1 MRKAVFVLVL
11 FLISINILAL
21 EFDTRLAKSAQ
32 SSIIRLISDIQLGQ
46 VALFGQE
53 SPQSQVLIHEG
64 DIVVNGSQKLTIK
77 NCEFVQYGKIMIA
90 DNSTLEIENATLYI
104 KNPQNY
110 FRYGLIVTNQSSL
123 LLANA
128 TLILAHG
135 KKPKQLEQTVLI
147 ERNSTASILDSR
159 ITSPFKNAWVVS
171 MYNSK
176 ISVQNSSFDN
186 STGLGIFDGSTG
198 YIQDSTLTYQLNT
211 ARNSKLIVEDSYVNS
226 VHGGE
231 ACDIQIKNCV
241 IYSYSSIYW
250 GSTLLVYNS
259 SILSTF
265 EAYSATAKF
274 NNSSIEELVV
284 NDYGS
289 ARLVR
294 CSVSKTRALNNSTVW
309 LINSDGGVISTI
321 NESEVFVGYDL
332 PLFGVVLFPYTWIPM
347 LQALMI
353 TLTITI
359 VIIVILILK
368 RCFRRHPSTPA
379 FH

>member
-1 MRKAVFVLVL
+1 M
-11 FLISINILAL
+11 
-21 EFDTRLAKSAQ
+21 
-32 SSIIRLISDIQLGQ
+32 
-46 VALFGQE
+46 
-53 SPQSQVLIHEG
+53 
-64 DIVVNGSQKLTIK
+64 
-77 NCEFVQYGKIMIA
+77 
-90 DNSTLEIENATLYI
+90 
-104 KNPQNY
+104 
-110 FRYGLIVTNQSSL
+110 
-123 LLANA
+123 
-128 TLILAHG
+128 
-135 KKPKQLEQTVLI
+135 
-147 ERNSTASILDSR
+147 
-159 ITSPFKNAWVVS
+159 
-171 MYNSK
+171 
-176 ISVQNSSFDN
+176 
-186 STGLGIFDGSTG
+186 
-198 YIQDSTLTYQLNT
+198 
-211 ARNSKLIVEDSYVNS
+211 IVEDSYVNS
-226 VHGGE
+226 VNGGE

-259 SILSTF
+259 SILSIF
-265 EAYSATAKF
+265 KVYGATAKF

-294 CSVSKTRALNNSTVW
+294 CSVSKTKALNNSTVW

-332 PLFGVVLFPYTWIPM
+332 PLLGVVLFPYTWIPI